1 MFIDRSASLNRKPQ
15 KLHTQVIDDAHPLPL
30 RLL

>member
-15 KLHTQVIDDAHPLPL
+15 KLHTQVIDAHPLPL